1 MRDGRAPWMRDS
13 ADPMVTLLIP
23 VRYKNGGSRV
33 KLLPRFPCREDDSQ
47 WWLQDVW
54 RRCSCRWRWWLT
66 VARGAVE
73 MEKRGDGGARCLAVV
88 GNGDGCCGGSWWR
101 LGFEEN

>member
-1 MRDGRAPWMRDS
+1 MM
-13 ADPMVTLLIP
+13 
-23 VRYKNGGSRV
+23 
-33 KLLPRFPCREDDSQ
+33 E
-47 WWLQDVW
+47 
-54 RRCSCRWRWWLT
+54 
-66 VARGAVE
+66 VAGAVE